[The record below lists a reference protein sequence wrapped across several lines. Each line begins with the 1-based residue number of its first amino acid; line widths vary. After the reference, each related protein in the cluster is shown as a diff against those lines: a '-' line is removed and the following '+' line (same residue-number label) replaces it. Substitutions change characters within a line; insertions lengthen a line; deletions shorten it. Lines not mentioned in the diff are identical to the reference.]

1 MGVPNGG
8 VAQRMRNILQTDSKD
23 NEAAA
28 AANEAQQR
36 CWLRGHAISRR
47 REGGADKGKER
58 EEGRKIRGKREDKR
72 GQREGEMECVCE
84 RVEEINICFDAQL
97 FKCLI
102 MFKLFDCWS
111 SLWM

>member
-8 VAQRMRNILQTDSKD
+8 VAERMRNILQTDSKD
-23 NEAAA
+23 NEAAGA

-72 GQREGEMECVCE
+72 GQR
-84 RVEEINICFDAQL
+84 
-97 FKCLI
+97 
-102 MFKLFDCWS
+102 
-111 SLWM
+111 